1 MPSDYAHESEC
12 RYNFETG
19 WDEATTMKFEDWVQ
33 LGKLGMKE
41 GWKEQAPNWISTKN
55 LSPLSLEAYAFDR
68 AGVNHV
74 DHLFRLEYNDEL
86 NGWLSERLPKPWF
99 SAFSRRVNVIP
110 HINQAG
116 AGGHTESGRKP
127 IALSEKS
134 LNAIQLLF
142 PTESKMYGI

>member
-1 MPSDYAHESEC
+1 
-12 RYNFETG
+12 
-19 WDEATTMKFEDWVQ
+19 MKFEDWVQ